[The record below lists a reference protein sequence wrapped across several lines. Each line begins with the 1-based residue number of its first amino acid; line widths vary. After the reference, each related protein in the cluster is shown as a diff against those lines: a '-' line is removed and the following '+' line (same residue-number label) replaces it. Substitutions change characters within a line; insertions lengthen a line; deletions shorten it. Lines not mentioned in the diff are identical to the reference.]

1 MVWDHE
7 VAGSNPVAPICHR
20 GNVMALTFIEGVV
33 HGKRKKSATV
43 EFLVDSGAV
52 YTLLPEKDWKAIG
65 LKPKRKM
72 TFTLADGTKVERSI
86 SECHISLP
94 QGEGHTPVI
103 LGEPGD
109 EPLLGAVTLEILGL
123 VLNPFRRSL
132 EPMRA
137 MLA

>member
-7 VAGSNPVAPICHR
+7 VAGSNPVAPIQR
-20 GNVMALTFIEGVV
+20 KAILMALTFIEGVV
-33 HGKRKKSATV
+33 SGKKKKVTI
-43 EFLVDSGAV
+43 EFLVDSGAI
-52 YTLLPEKDWKAIG
+52 YTLIPEKHWKAID

-72 TFTLADGTKVERSI
+72 TFTLADGTKVQRRI

-94 QGEGHTPVI
+94 QGDGHTPVI

-109 EPLLGAVTLEILGL
+109 EALLGAVTLEILGL
-123 VLNPFRRSL
+123 VLNPFKRSL

>member
-1 MVWDHE
+1 
-7 VAGSNPVAPICHR
+7 
-20 GNVMALTFIEGVV
+20 MALTFIEGVV
-33 HGKRKKSATV
+33 SGKRKKSART

-72 TFTLADGTKVERSI
+72 SFTLADGTRVERSI

-109 EPLLGAVTLEILGL
+109 QALLGAVTLEILGL